1 MCYKRGVNV
10 VVHLRAVR
18 PSRLAASVADEALAD
33 DVRDLLPF
41 VRGARPEP
49 IADGIR
55 LVLDL
60 GPMELAELADLVRG
74 MADERPFWTFR
85 LLEDLPHCWLE
96 VTGADQAG
104 ALARAVFGGMVA
116 GRG

>member
-1 MCYKRGVNV
+1 MNV
-10 VVHLRAVR
+10 VVHLPAVR
-18 PSRLAASVADEALAD
+18 PPRLAGTVADEALAD

-49 IADGIR
+49 IPDGIR

-60 GPMELAELADLVRG
+60 APMQLAELADLVRG
-74 MADERPFWTFR
+74 MADERAFWTFR

-96 VTGADQAG
+96 VTGAGEAG

-116 GRG
+116 SGG